1 MRIGN
6 RIVAE
11 ISELYPLIIFDPFS
25 IHLDQITLTLQ
36 LRHSKIRLEFWGFLS
51 IEELEKGAK
60 MFNRNLESAG
70 VMFFHGFIMNDTA
83 LFADYPCFLL
93 LLATGEGYLRW

>member
-1 MRIGN
+1 MRIGGP
-6 RIVAE
+6 IVAE
-11 ISELYPLIIFDPFS
+11 FCGIFWALSFDPFS
-25 IHLDQITLTLQ
+25 IHLDQITSTLQ